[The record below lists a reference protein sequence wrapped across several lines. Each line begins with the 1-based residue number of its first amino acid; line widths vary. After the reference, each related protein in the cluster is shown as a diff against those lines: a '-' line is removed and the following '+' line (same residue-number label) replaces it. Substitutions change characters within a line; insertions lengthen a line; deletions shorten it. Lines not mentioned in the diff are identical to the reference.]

1 MTKEKDIDNLIR
13 ATLKR
18 FNRID
23 VLINNA
29 GQGIYGAVEK
39 VGIEEY
45 RKIFE
50 LNVVGPLHAMQ
61 RVIPLMRKQGGG
73 VILNISSVVSKAN
86 YPYLGAY
93 ASTKYA
99 LNALSLAARA
109 ELEKDNVVVGI
120 MLPGMTDTDFGKNA
134 IKSDVSIK
142 NMQSRRREYLPE
154 PDSPEF
160 VAERIKSAIESGAAE
175 TTAH

>member
-1 MTKEKDIDNLIR
+1 
-13 ATLKR
+13 
-18 FNRID
+18 
-23 VLINNA
+23 
-29 GQGIYGAVEK
+29 
-39 VGIEEY
+39 
-45 RKIFE
+45 
-50 LNVVGPLHAMQ
+50 
-61 RVIPLMRKQGGG
+61 MRKQGGG